1 MGHSQFV
8 DLLTI
13 LSGIRYDIQ
22 SQQLCTHHLMCRPT
36 ILKVLRIQ
44 LQRTCEQQSLWET
57 TVFVFSNT
65 FIQYEYWVTLTS
77 KANSTQSRLPAVI
90 V

>member
-13 LSGIRYDIQ
+13 LSGIRDDIQ

-44 LQRTCEQQSLWET
+44 QQLSCQQQSLWET
-57 TVFVFSNT
+57 TVFVFSST
-65 FIQYEYWVTLTS
+65 FIHNE
-77 KANSTQSRLPAVI
+77 
-90 V
+90 